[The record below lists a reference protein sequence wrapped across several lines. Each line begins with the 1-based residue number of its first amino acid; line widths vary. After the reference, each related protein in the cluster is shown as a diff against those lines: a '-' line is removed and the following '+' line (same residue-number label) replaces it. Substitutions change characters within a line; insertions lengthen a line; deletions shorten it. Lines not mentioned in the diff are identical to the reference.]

1 MVWRQGRKATFQ
13 SRSPFRQSTGP
24 DGRLRSVGGDLRR
37 GLESHCTL
45 CQHTLTQYVNL
56 LTFCFAQRKHVKRKL
71 DIVLKLWKVIKL
83 ISWFLLFTC
92 QNREWNWL
100 FRRLFFH
107 EKCEKRFQPEPF
119 NLIGCWRQLE
129 YDWPIGIREPRE
141 EENFLRRFDF
151 CSNGESALKR
161 RSKFLLSE
169 MLVLN
174 CGIAIV
180 ARNEFHQ
187 MCFF

>member
-1 MVWRQGRKATFQ
+1 
-13 SRSPFRQSTGP
+13 
-24 DGRLRSVGGDLRR
+24 
-37 GLESHCTL
+37 
-45 CQHTLTQYVNL
+45 
-56 LTFCFAQRKHVKRKL
+56 
-71 DIVLKLWKVIKL
+71 
-83 ISWFLLFTC
+83 LLFTC

-107 EKCEKRFQPEPF
+107 EKCEKRFQPEPL

-180 ARNEFHQ
+180 AKTWGVSSDV
-187 MCFF
+187 FFSKSAISFFY